1 MNCKFHGH
9 SSHEGNPISE
19 ERKEKGGKRLIQG
32 VVSWMVFVVGTI
44 RATDGDYVNSL
55 CLSSLSSCA
64 GSIRMLKDERKQW
77 ELQVDHSLF
86 AIGKLDVTVSK

>member
-1 MNCKFHGH
+1 M
-9 SSHEGNPISE
+9 
-19 ERKEKGGKRLIQG
+19 
-32 VVSWMVFVVGTI
+32 SWMVFVVGMI
-44 RATDGDYVNSL
+44 RATGCGYVTSL
-55 CLSSLSSCA
+55 CLSSLSSCV